1 MQYPWHYPQVSPIFC
16 GVLAACSLERDLCCL
31 HLPVISCI
39 FGYFCWFLSDRTQSR
54 LTRTEG
60 LCEDLVSSVANLVV
74 QLSLVAAAF
83 DDPVFF
89 STSSGPPLLL
99 HLQKLQKELSMSYG
113 GSSHWNRMQTN
124 DPLPPQDGDEPA
136 QESVAHP
143 RNMYAKEQIA
153 TFSSLPVS
161 CDPIHISCLTS
172 RFFVCMHSH
181 PFPAILNYL
190 IHAHISIGYFQ
201 TRC

>member
-1 MQYPWHYPQVSPIFC
+1 MYIFLPF
-16 GVLAACSLERDLCCL
+16 LAFLATFAGSFQTGLKVDLPGQKSFVKIL
-31 HLPVISCI
+31 YLP
-39 FGYFCWFLSDRTQSR
+39 
-54 LTRTEG
+54 
-60 LCEDLVSSVANLVV
+60 VANLVV

-89 STSSGPPLLL
+89 SNSSVPPLLL
-99 HLQKLQKELSMSYG
+99 HLQKLRKELSMSHG

-124 DPLPPQDGDEPA
+124 NPLPPQGGDEPA

-153 TFSSLPVS
+153 TFSSLPIS
-161 CDPIHISCLTS
+161 CDSIHISCFTS
-172 RFFVCMHSH
+172 RFFVCIHSH
-181 PFPAILNYL
+181 PFPAILSYL
-190 IHAHISIGYFQ
+190 IHAHLSNGYFQ

>member
-1 MQYPWHYPQVSPIFC
+1 MKILY
-16 GVLAACSLERDLCCL
+16 
-31 HLPVISCI
+31 LP
-39 FGYFCWFLSDRTQSR
+39 
-54 LTRTEG
+54 
-60 LCEDLVSSVANLVV
+60 VANLVV
-74 QLSLVAAAF
+74 QLSLVAAAY

-89 STSSGPPLLL
+89 STSSEPPLLL
-99 HLQKLQKELSMSYG
+99 HLHRMLSMSHS

-161 CDPIHISCLTS
+161 CDSIHISCLTS
-172 RFFVCMHSH
+172 RFFVCIHSH
-181 PFPAILNYL
+181 PF
-190 IHAHISIGYFQ
+190 
-201 TRC
+201 